1 MIIWGS
7 KNVEKVTGQGMFHCP
22 GCGGQQ
28 GYKHKAVKRYFT
40 LYFIPLF
47 PMSTVA
53 EFVSCDRC
61 SGNYK
66 LSVLDYNPKLLEDR
80 MAQAFQECVRKVLV
94 GVAHAGGDPRAAAG
108 RIRDAWQAAFKE
120 DLDFAQLERDLVP
133 DSASW
138 TAANCVGKTGPNLN
152 DKGRELVLTTALRS
166 LEGQP
171 DPKQMEFLRAVGA
184 AMQMSDAY
192 VRGVL
197 NPAQPG

>member
-7 KNVEKVTGQGMFHCP
+7 KNVEKITGQGTFHCP
-22 GCGGQQ
+22 GCGREQ
-28 GYKHKAVKRYFT
+28 GYKRKAIKRYFT

-53 EFVSCDRC
+53 EFLSCDSC
-61 SGNYK
+61 AGSYK

-80 MAQAFQECVRKVLV
+80 QIKEFRECVRKVLV
-94 GVAHAGGDPRAAAG
+94 GAAHAGGDPKAAAG
-108 RIRDAWQAAFKE
+108 RIRDTYQATFKE
-120 DLDFAQLERDLVP
+120 DLDFAELERELVP
-133 DSASW
+133 DSAAW
-138 TAANCVGKTGPNLN
+138 TATKCVGKVGPQLN

-166 LEGQP
+166 LEGAP
-171 DPKQMEFLRAVGA
+171 SEKQAAFLREVGA

-197 NPAQPG
+197 SAPAST